1 MPYKKI
7 LEELLAALPGSR
19 AAVLLDPHGE
29 LVVAAGDKDPAHLL
43 VGAYQGIT
51 LSRVRK
57 ISDDYPVGNITH
69 LAFRY
74 ALGKIVSQ
82 PLKDGY
88 FVVLSLSQDANLP
101 LGVNLLERA
110 ARLVNEE
117 L

>member
-1 MPYKKI
+1 MPYKRI
-7 LEELLAALPGSR
+7 LEELLAALPGAR

-29 LVVAAGDKDPAHLL
+29 VVVAAGEKDPNHLL

-57 ISDDYPVGNITH
+57 ISDDYPVGEIGH
-69 LAFRY
+69 LASRY
-74 ALGKIVSQ
+74 AGGKIVSR

-88 FVVLSLSQDANLP
+88 FVVLALSPDANLP
-101 LGVNLLERA
+101 LGVDRLERA